1 MSEKKVESLKLILT
15 KFDEGKLTK
24 DETVTLICAVVE
36 GETNYTYTPY
46 VPNNMWEYHKD
57 QYTDQLYPDIKFT
70 TTAK

>member
-1 MSEKKVESLKLILT
+1 MSEKKIESLKLILT

-46 VPNNMWEYHKD
+46 EPERWIYPYV
-57 QYTDQLYPDIKFT
+57 QYTDHPDIKFT
-70 TTAK
+70 TTAKQ